1 VCVCVC
7 VCVCVLV
14 GLSRVYVLI
23 LSFVLSSWAVVG
35 ALWPYCPAHCGESLL
50 FVIAV
55 NAWFSAKCVCDER
68 VRLSVRA
75 YVDEARG
82 RECAV
87 CDVRV
92 RLSVCACVGV

>member
-1 VCVCVC
+1 MCTDCAIVIIEWNNSNFSCVFIYVC

-55 NAWFSAKCVCDER
+55 NAWFSAKCVCDVR

-75 YVDEARG
+75 
-82 RECAV
+82 
-87 CDVRV
+87 
-92 RLSVCACVGV
+92 CVGV